1 MEDDVMAVGKTL
13 TVFLNADLKKF
24 NAGMAQAQGGLK
36 GFAAGMKNL
45 LGPAA
50 IGAGIAIAGLAT
62 KMAVDGVQAAMA
74 NEESLVKLTNTLENL
89 GLAHNTDQIEAYIY
103 QLERSLGVAD
113 TELRPA
119 YQKLVVATGNVED
132 ANKALGLALDVS
144 ASSGKSLEQVTEAL
158 SKAFSGQIAGLSR
171 LNLGID
177 AATIRSGDM
186 NLILQKLADT
196 TAGAAAASADT
207 LTGRMQVL
215 QTAVDNLGEAF
226 GQGLVNS
233 LKKGTEGTGQAVQD
247 MAKLE
252 EGLTN
257 IGESTGDAALGIAGY
272 IVELNNINTAVN
284 DAAKGNSI
292 FATALDEAL
301 TILNP
306 FSVLTDAASS
316 LMGIF
321 ADETDAASDAID
333 DSAASAYNAVPG
345 WNALSTAI
353 NTASMRTDEYLQRNG
368 VKLKVIREENLG
380 YQDAA
385 ARLNNLNSWTATVD
399 TTTKKL
405 TGSRGAA
412 SAATK
417 ELTKDEKKLIQA
429 YEDGETALAKR
440 GDQLLAEVDN
450 LNAARDAITD
460 YTTAMAGNILAGIN
474 LGTAYEAQFNDQGE
488 KTGASLLEGFN
499 KQIAQAEYFGGVLTA
514 IKAQGADQGLIEQI
528 ASLGPETGAMLGQQ
542 ILDEGLVP
550 TLSEKWVSVN
560 AAVNE
565 LAKGLIPE
573 GLLAGEQM
581 AISTVQGLAEGIQ
594 KDKKSL
600 TKLGKQVGKI
610 VGAKFK
616 AQLADDVA
624 EAIRSVEAQATAAR
638 AEAIATAQAQQA
650 VITDQA
656 VAQAISQIITRG
668 DQRLGQLNTPL
679 VA

>member
-1 MEDDVMAVGKTL
+1 MAVGKTL

-45 LGPAA
+45 VGPAA

-89 GLAHNTDQIEAYIY
+89 GLAHNTEQIEAYIY

-177 AATIRSGDM
+177 AATLKSGDL
-186 NLILQKLADT
+186 NAILNVLAQNT
-196 TAGAAAASADT
+196 TGAAAAAADT
-207 LTGRMQVL
+207 LAGRMRVMK
-215 QTAVDNLGEAF
+215 TAVDNVAEAF
-226 GQGLVNS
+226 GQGLVDGM
-233 LKKGTEGTGQAVQD
+233 KDATDGTNNFVKT
-247 MAKLE
+247 LE
-252 EGLTN
+252 ATEPTMKRA
-257 IGESTGDAALGIAGY
+257 GEITVALGVGALEVGNNFAGM
-272 IVELNNINTAVN
+272 TAAVTSGRW
-284 DAAKGNSI
+284 DLVQKML
-292 FATALDEAL
+292 FATNEELIALNQEA
-301 TILNP
+301 I
-306 FSVLTDAASS
+306 AAS
-316 LMGIF
+316 MGF
-321 ADETDAASDAID
+321 DTLAQYEEAATEATKDAGE
-333 DSAASAYNAVPG
+333 AAWGSVPG

-368 VKLKVIREENLG
+368 VKLKLIREENLG

-385 ARLNNLNSWTATVD
+385 ARLNNLNNWTATVD

-405 TGSRGAA
+405 TGSRTAA

-417 ELTKDEKKLIQA
+417 ELTKDERKLIQA
-429 YEDGETALAKR
+429 YEDGTEALTEN
-440 GDQLLAEVDN
+440 GNQLLAEVEN
-450 LNAARDAITD
+450 LKAKRDAIKD
-460 YTTAMAGNILAGIN
+460 YTTEMAGNILAGLN
-474 LGTAYEAQFNDQGE
+474 LGTAYETQFNDQGE

-499 KQIAQAEYFGGVLTA
+499 KQIAQAEYFGNVLTA
-514 IKAQGADQGLIEQI
+514 IKAQNADQGLIDQI
-528 ASLGPETGAMLGQQ
+528 ASLGPETGAALGQQ

-573 GLLAGEQM
+573 GLIAGEQM

-594 KDKKSL
+594 KDQKSL
-600 TKLGKQVGKI
+600 AKLGKQVGKI

-638 AEAIATAQAQQA
+638 AESIATAQAQQA

>member
-1 MEDDVMAVGKTL
+1 MERILMAISGGKTL
-13 TVFLNADLKKF
+13 TVYLAADLKKF
-24 NAGMAQAQGGLK
+24 NSGVAQAQGGLK
-36 GFAAGMKNL
+36 GFANSMTSM

-50 IGAGIAIAGLAT
+50 IGAGIALGALAA

-119 YQKLVVATGNVED
+119 YQKLVVATGNVAKAND
-132 ANKALGLALDVS
+132 ALSLALDVS

-177 AATIRSGDM
+177 AATIKSGDM
-186 NLILQKLADT
+186 DLILQKLSDT

-207 LTGRMQVL
+207 LTGRMKVL

-233 LKKGTEGTGQAVQD
+233 MKKGTQGTDDLVT
-247 MAKLE
+247 KLAE
-252 EGLTN
+252 LEPALQN
-257 IGESTGDAALGIAGY
+257 IGERTGDAGISIADFGAKAF
-272 IVELNNINTAVN
+272 TAYSKFADFMKTMQDSGTPIQRLTATLFPGGLAAKLFGQNMN
-284 DAAKGNSI
+284 DAADSVYNVSRAAG
-292 FATALDEAL
+292 ATADRMKGLADSINAATMAAAGFNDETGEGPAYKNSGQ
-301 TILNP
+301 NP
-306 FSVLTDAASS
+306 YEEYLRLQRIGVLTLPTLTEKVQEQSRATGGAA
-316 LMGIF
+316 I
-321 ADETDAASDAID
+321 
-333 DSAASAYNAVPG
+333 AV
-345 WNALSTAI
+345 
-353 NTASMRTDEYLQRNG
+353 D
-368 VKLKVIREENLG
+368 NL
-380 YQDAA
+380 
-385 ARLNNLNSWTATVD
+385 
-399 TTTKKL
+399 TKK
-405 TGSRGAA
+405 
-412 SAATK
+412 
-417 ELTKDEKKLIQA
+417 EQKLIDKYKESEA
-429 YEDGETALAKR
+429 ALAKR
-440 GDQLLAEVDN
+440 GQQLLIEVDN
-450 LNAARDAITD
+450 LNAARDAISE
-460 YTTAMAGNILAGIN
+460 YSTAMAGNILSGID
-474 LGTAYEAQFNDQGE
+474 LGTAYEAQFNKEGE

-668 DQRLGQLNTPL
+668 DQRLGQLTRPL

>member
-1 MEDDVMAVGKTL
+1 MAVGKTL

-45 LGPAA
+45 VGPAA

-89 GLAHNTDQIEAYIY
+89 GLAHNTEQIEAYIY

-144 ASSGKSLEQVTEAL
+144 ASSGKSLESVTEAL
-158 SKAFSGQIAGLSR
+158 SKAFSGQVTGLSR

-177 AATIRSGDM
+177 AATLKSGDL
-186 NLILQKLADT
+186 NAILDVLAT
-196 TAGAAAASADT
+196 NTAGAAAASADT

-252 EGLTN
+252 EGLTE

-368 VKLKVIREENLG
+368 VKLKLIREENLG

-385 ARLNNLNSWTATVD
+385 ARLNNLNNWTATVD

-450 LNAARDAITD
+450 LNAARDAISD
-460 YTTAMAGNILAGIN
+460 YTTAMANNILSGIN

-488 KTGASLLEGFN
+488 KTGASLLDGFN
-499 KQIAQAEYFGGVLTA
+499 AQIAQAKWFDNVLIA
-514 IKAQGADQGLIEQI
+514 IKAKGADQGLIDHI
-528 ASLGPETGAMLGQQ
+528 ASLGPKTGGALGQQ
-542 ILDEGLVP
+542 MIDEGLVP
-550 TLSEKWVSVN
+550 ELSRKWVD
-560 AAVNE
+560 VNE
-565 LAKGLIPE
+565 TVREHAKGLIPE

-668 DQRLGQLNTPL
+668 DQRLGQLTKPL

>member
-45 LGPAA
+45 VGPAA

-144 ASSGKSLEQVTEAL
+144 ASSGKSLESVTEAL
-158 SKAFSGQIAGLSR
+158 SKAFSGQVTGLSR

-177 AATIRSGDM
+177 AATLKSGDL
-186 NLILQKLADT
+186 NAILDVLAT
-196 TAGAAAASADT
+196 NTAGAAAASADT

-252 EGLTN
+252 EGLTE

-306 FSVLTDAASS
+306 FSVLTDAVGGI
-316 LMGIF
+316 MGIF

-405 TGSRGAA
+405 TGSRGVA

-417 ELTKDEKKLIQA
+417 ELTKDEKKLVQA
-429 YEDGETALAKR
+429 YEDGEKALAKR

-460 YTTAMAGNILAGIN
+460 YTTEMANNLLAGVDLGQAYMSAKDGGGNIAE
-474 LGTAYEAQFNDQGE
+474 GTV
-488 KTGASLLEGFN
+488 EGF
-499 KQIAQAEYFGGVLTA
+499 QAMIDEADWMGNVLGA
-514 IKAQGADQGLIEQI
+514 LKAKNVDPGLISYLASRGAEI
-528 ASLGPETGAMLGQQ
+528 AGGLGEAMLG
-542 ILDEGLVP
+542 DEGLLS
-550 TLSEKWVSVN
+550 TLNEKWVAVN
-560 AAVNE
+560 EKVNE

-594 KDKKSL
+594 KDQKSL

-624 EAIRSVEAQATAAR
+624 EAVRAVEAINTAAKAEAAAR
-638 AEAIATAQAQQA
+638 AASRSVTYTEQE
-650 VITDQA
+650 
-656 VAQAISQIITRG
+656 VAQALSSLIAKA
-668 DQRLGQLNTPL
+668 DQRLGTLNNPV

>member
-45 LGPAA
+45 VGPAA

-89 GLAHNTDQIEAYIY
+89 GLAHNTEQIEAYIY

-368 VKLKVIREENLG
+368 VKLKLIREENLG

-385 ARLNNLNSWTATVD
+385 ARLNNLNNW
-399 TTTKKL
+399 TTTVEKSTTKL

-417 ELTKDEKKLIQA
+417 ELTKDEKKLVQA
-429 YEDGETALAKR
+429 YEDGDKALAKR

-460 YTTAMAGNILAGIN
+460 YTTAMAGNILSGIN
-474 LGTAYEAQFNDQGE
+474 LGTAYEAQFNKEGE

-499 KQIAQAEYFGGVLTA
+499 AQIDEAKWFGNVLTA
-514 IKAQGADQGLIEQI
+514 IKAQGADQGLIDHI
-528 ASLGPETGAMLGQQ
+528 ASLGPETGGALAQQ
-542 ILDEGLVP
+542 MIDEGLVP

-560 AAVNE
+560 SAVNE

-573 GLLAGEQM
+573 GLIAGENL
-581 AISTVQGLAEGIQ
+581 ALSTIQGTAQGIK
-594 KDKKSL
+594 KDQKSL
-600 TKLGKQVGKI
+600 AKLGKQVGKI
-610 VGAKFK
+610 VGGTFK
-616 AQLADDVA
+616 EQLASDVA
-624 EAIRSVEAQATAAR
+624 EAIKSVKAQAEAAR
-638 AEAIATAQAQQA
+638 AEIIARTTAEQNVITQQAAAQALNSL
-650 VITDQA
+650 
-656 VAQAISQIITRG
+656 ISKA
-668 DQRLGQLNTPL
+668 DARLGTNNKPL

>member
-45 LGPAA
+45 VGPAA

-186 NLILQKLADT
+186 NLILQKLSDT

-306 FSVLTDAASS
+306 FSVLTDAAGG

-368 VKLKVIREENLG
+368 VKLKLIREENLG

-385 ARLNNLNSWTATVD
+385 ARLNNLNNWTATVE

-429 YEDGETALAKR
+429 YEDGDETLAKR

-450 LNAARDAITD
+450 LNAARDAIKD
-460 YTTAMAGNILAGIN
+460 YTTEMAGNILAGIN

-560 AAVNE
+560 TAVNE

-581 AISTVQGLAEGIQ
+581 AISTVQGLAEGIR
-594 KDKKSL
+594 KDQKSL

-668 DQRLGQLNTPL
+668 DQRLGQLTRPL

>member
-1 MEDDVMAVGKTL
+1 
-13 TVFLNADLKKF
+13 
-24 NAGMAQAQGGLK
+24 
-36 GFAAGMKNL
+36 
-45 LGPAA
+45 
-50 IGAGIAIAGLAT
+50 
-62 KMAVDGVQAAMA
+62 
-74 NEESLVKLTNTLENL
+74 
-89 GLAHNTDQIEAYIY
+89 
-103 QLERSLGVAD
+103 
-113 TELRPA
+113 
-119 YQKLVVATGNVED
+119 
-132 ANKALGLALDVS
+132 
-144 ASSGKSLEQVTEAL
+144 
-158 SKAFSGQIAGLSR
+158 
-171 LNLGID
+171 
-177 AATIRSGDM
+177 
-186 NLILQKLADT
+186 
-196 TAGAAAASADT
+196 
-207 LTGRMQVL
+207 
-215 QTAVDNLGEAF
+215 
-226 GQGLVNS
+226 
-233 LKKGTEGTGQAVQD
+233 
-247 MAKLE
+247 
-252 EGLTN
+252 
-257 IGESTGDAALGIAGY
+257 
-272 IVELNNINTAVN
+272 VN

-306 FSVLTDAASS
+306 FSVLTDAASGI
-316 LMGIF
+316 MGIF

-368 VKLKVIREENLG
+368 VKLKLIREENLG

-385 ARLNNLNSWTATVD
+385 ARLNNLNNWTATVD

-440 GDQLLAEVDN
+440 GDQLLSEVDN
-450 LNAARDAITD
+450 LNAARDAIAD
-460 YTTAMAGNILAGIN
+460 YTTEMAGNILAGIN

-668 DQRLGQLNTPL
+668 DQRLGQLTRPL

>member
-1 MEDDVMAVGKTL
+1 MAVGKTL

-89 GLAHNTDQIEAYIY
+89 GLAHNTEQIEAYIY

-233 LKKGTEGTGQAVQD
+233 LKKGTDGTTDAVKS
-247 MAKLE
+247 MAELE
-252 EGLTN
+252 EGLTSA
-257 IGESTGDAALGIAGY
+257 GEAIADTGLSIAGFL
-272 IVELNNINTAVN
+272 VEANKINNSVN
-284 DAAKGNSI
+284 DAARGTGVFSGRLDILIKNLNPVRMLTETLGDAFGFLSDQ
-292 FATALDEAL
+292 TDEAA
-301 TILNP
+301 TSIDN
-306 FSVLTDAASS
+306 AA
-316 LMGIF
+316 
-321 ADETDAASDAID
+321 D
-333 DSAASAYNAVPG
+333 SAYNAVPG

-368 VKLKVIREENLG
+368 VKLKLIREENLG

-385 ARLNNLNSWTATVD
+385 ARLNNLNNWTATVD

-440 GDQLLAEVDN
+440 GDQLLAEIDN
-450 LNAARDAITD
+450 LNAARDAIKD
-460 YTTAMAGNILAGIN
+460 YTTEMAGNILSGIN

-499 KQIAQAEYFGGVLTA
+499 AQIAQAEWFGNVLTA
-514 IKAQGADQGLIEQI
+514 IKAQKADQGLIDQI
-528 ASLGPETGAMLGQQ
+528 ASLGPEVGGALGQQ
-542 ILDEGLVP
+542 MLDEGLVP

-594 KDKKSL
+594 KDQKSL

-668 DQRLGQLNTPL
+668 DQRLGQLTKPL

>member
-89 GLAHNTDQIEAYIY
+89 GLAHNTEQIEAYIY

-306 FSVLTDAASS
+306 FSVLTDAASGI
-316 LMGIF
+316 MGIF

-368 VKLKVIREENLG
+368 VKLKLIREENLG

-385 ARLNNLNSWTATVD
+385 ARLNNLNNWTATVD

-405 TGSRGAA
+405 TGSRGVA

-450 LNAARDAITD
+450 LNAARDAIKD
-460 YTTAMAGNILAGIN
+460 YTTEMAGNILAGIN

-668 DQRLGQLNTPL
+668 DQRLGQLTRPL

>member
-1 MEDDVMAVGKTL
+1 MAVGKTL

-45 LGPAA
+45 VGPAA
-50 IGAGIAIAGLAT
+50 IGAGIALGALAT
-62 KMAVDGVQAAMA
+62 KMAVDGVKAAMA

-89 GLAHNTDQIEAYIY
+89 GLAHNTEQIEAYIY

-177 AATIRSGDM
+177 AATLKSGDL
-186 NLILQKLADT
+186 NAILNVLAQNT
-196 TAGAAAASADT
+196 TGAAAAAADT
-207 LTGRMQVL
+207 LAGRMRVMK
-215 QTAVDNLGEAF
+215 TAVDNVAEAF
-226 GQGLVNS
+226 GQGLVDGMKDATDGTNNFVKTLEATEPTMKRAGEITVALGVGALEVGNNFAGMTAAVTSGRWDLVRKMLFATNEELVALNQEAIAASMGFDS
-233 LKKGTEGTGQAVQD
+233 LAQYEEAATEATKDA
-247 MAKLE
+247 
-252 EGLTN
+252 
-257 IGESTGDAALGIAGY
+257 GDAAWG
-272 IVELNNINTAVN
+272 
-284 DAAKGNSI
+284 S
-292 FATALDEAL
+292 
-301 TILNP
+301 
-306 FSVLTDAASS
+306 
-316 LMGIF
+316 
-321 ADETDAASDAID
+321 
-333 DSAASAYNAVPG
+333 VPG

-368 VKLKVIREENLG
+368 VKLKLIREENLG

-385 ARLNNLNSWTATVD
+385 ARLNNLNNW
-399 TTTKKL
+399 TTTVEKSTTKL

-417 ELTKDEKKLIQA
+417 ELTKDEKKLVEA
-429 YEDGETALAKR
+429 YEDGEKALAKR

-450 LNAARDAITD
+450 LNAAREAITD
-460 YTTAMAGNILAGIN
+460 YTTAMAENILSGIN
-474 LGTAYEAQFNDQGE
+474 LGTAYEAQFNAEGE

-514 IKAQGADQGLIEQI
+514 IKAQGADQGLIDQI

-581 AISTVQGLAEGIQ
+581 AISTVQGLAEGIK
-594 KDKKSL
+594 KDQKSL

-638 AEAIATAQAQQA
+638 AEAVATAQARQA

>member
-89 GLAHNTDQIEAYIY
+89 GLAHNTEQIEAYIY

-233 LKKGTEGTGQAVQD
+233 LKKGTDGTTDAVKS
-247 MAKLE
+247 MAELE
-252 EGLTN
+252 EGLTSA
-257 IGESTGDAALGIAGY
+257 GEAIADTGLSIAGFL
-272 IVELNNINTAVN
+272 VEANKINNSVN
-284 DAAKGNSI
+284 DAARGTGVFSGRLDILIKNLNPVRMLTETLGDAFGFLSDQ
-292 FATALDEAL
+292 TDEAA
-301 TILNP
+301 TSIDN
-306 FSVLTDAASS
+306 AA
-316 LMGIF
+316 
-321 ADETDAASDAID
+321 D
-333 DSAASAYNAVPG
+333 SAYNAVPG

-368 VKLKVIREENLG
+368 VKLKLIREENLG

-385 ARLNNLNSWTATVD
+385 ARLNNLNNWTATVD

-440 GDQLLAEVDN
+440 GDQLLAEIDN
-450 LNAARDAITD
+450 LNAARDAIKD
-460 YTTAMAGNILAGIN
+460 YTTEMAGNILSGIN

-499 KQIAQAEYFGGVLTA
+499 AQIAQAEWFGNVLTA
-514 IKAQGADQGLIEQI
+514 IKAQKADQGLIDQI
-528 ASLGPETGAMLGQQ
+528 ASLGPEVGGALGQQ
-542 ILDEGLVP
+542 MLDEGLVP

-594 KDKKSL
+594 KDQKSL

-668 DQRLGQLNTPL
+668 DQRLGQLTKPL